1 MIFELKSNPLA
12 LFTITCYN
20 TGMTRICLLVALF
33 FSTSVV
39 FAQRALVP
47 VVEKSLLPAQWIN
60 PTLEQTISRQL
71 ARQVTR
77 TPSLSA
83 LAKQDRGLYF
93 QHIGVE
99 PLQNMATLSVNPARF
114 EHLKDKIFAFKN
126 DKNAFPWLALTEKDL
141 TFLSTHKA
149 QIRRSIRVQTPHTL
163 DLVSF
168 IAPQVRNIAVGEEH
182 NVLAIRQAVE
192 QLVFDYQKE
201 YPERKIIV
209 LTEFVSDRLFAW
221 ENPGEPVSAFGLKH
235 RIVNDD
241 FLFLANFIRN
251 GIEVI
256 GLEDIVYFSGHQT
269 LIAPSFRQ
277 VDSVYGMKQRNEHWR
292 RIIED
297 VRRREP
303 DAIFFI
309 YTGNMHVH
317 SRAPFTLTNPSTQ
330 TMVLQLV
337 QHDLGTDLPFGFVMK
352 DEPFATAKQTPTVLS
367 WSKQSIFRVRS
378 GFDVGVI
385 FPKE

>member
-1 MIFELKSNPLA
+1 MRRFVTILA
-12 LFTITCYN
+12 LLF
-20 TGMTRICLLVALF
+20 ICSVAN
-33 FSTSVV
+33 
-39 FAQRALVP
+39 AQRGLLPIIPQKAVP
-47 VVEKSLLPAQWIN
+47 SPVGSLLENTA
-60 PTLEQTISRQL
+60 LENIIARQL
-71 ARQVTR
+71 AREIAH
-77 TPSLSA
+77 PSTFTM
-83 LAKQDRGLYF
+83 LARQDREQYLK
-93 QHIGVE
+93 HIGAL
-99 PLQNMATLSVNPARF
+99 PLQNMATLSEGPATF
-114 EHLKDKIFAFKN
+114 PDLKDKIFAFKN

-141 TFLSTHKA
+141 AFLSSRKA
-149 QIRRSIRVQTPHTL
+149 QIRRSIRVQKPHTL

-192 QLVFDYQKE
+192 QLVFDYQKA

-256 GLEDIVYFSGHQT
+256 GLEDIVYFSEHQT

-317 SRAPFTLTNPSTQ
+317 YRAPFTLTNPSTQ

-367 WSKQSIFRVRS
+367 WPKQSVFRVRS

>member
-1 MIFELKSNPLA
+1 MPRILLLAA
-12 LFTITCYN
+12 LF
-20 TGMTRICLLVALF
+20 L
-33 FSTSVV
+33 STSVV

-47 VVEKSLLPAQWIN
+47 VVEKNLLPVKLLS
-60 PTLEQTISRQL
+60 PTLEQTVARQL
-71 ARQVTR
+71 ARQVSL

-83 LAKQDRGLYF
+83 LAQQDRALYL

-99 PLQNMATLSVNPARF
+99 PLQNMATLSINPARF
-114 EHLKDKIFAFKN
+114 EHLKDQIFAFKN

-141 TFLSTHKA
+141 AFLSTHKA
-149 QIRRSIRVQTPHTL
+149 QIRRSIRVQKTETI
-163 DLVSF
+163 DLLPF

-192 QLVFDYQKE
+192 KLVFDYQAA

-221 ENPGEPVSAFGLKH
+221 ETPGNPVSVFGLKH

-241 FLFLANFIRN
+241 FLFFANFIRN

-256 GLEDIVYFSGHQT
+256 GLEDIVYFSEHQT

-292 RIIED
+292 SIIED
-297 VRRREP
+297 VRRRNP

-317 SRAPFTLTNPSTQ
+317 YRAPFTLTNPSTQ
-330 TMVLQLV
+330 TTVLQLV

-352 DEPFATAKQTPTVLS
+352 DEPFATAEQTPTVLS
-367 WSKQSIFRVRS
+367 WPKQSVFRVRS
-378 GFDVGVI
+378 GFDVSVI